1 MLSLSWLDH
10 SSWECGSE
18 HTPEW
23 ESSNLSGKDGYHCCQ
38 QRHCGWMRYGMCAA
52 GLIRSFVRF
61 VRAQL
66 TGNCGESSILLLA
79 FFVIRDSTA
88 TLHVG

>member
-1 MLSLSWLDH
+1 
-10 SSWECGSE
+10 
-18 HTPEW
+18 
-23 ESSNLSGKDGYHCCQ
+23 
-38 QRHCGWMRYGMCAA
+38 MCAA

-88 TLHVG
+88 TLLVG